1 LPLSDFTI
9 FAVHHACT
17 EDSLLSEKRCRTS
30 HLHEPIFL
38 FTQGSSFRYIYIY
51 IYTHTHSNI
60 YLYINKF
67 TYYMWL
73 YNLIHRRQFSFWF
86 PEGLTASC
94 HAYPSLVWTITSTCS
109 LNKVVTQGSYKM
121 TLSLLLFWQIY
132 SVQKTQQPNNAKS
145 NNPLGKTSGLWD

>member
-1 LPLSDFTI
+1 M
-9 FAVHHACT
+9 FASEWFHYFCCAPCMYRGFIALWEAVQNITSTWAYFSVHT
-17 EDSLLSEKRCRTS
+17 RVF
-30 HLHEPIFL
+30 I
-38 FTQGSSFRYIYIY
+38 QIYIY